1 MKLLALLTQ
10 PYLNKTAYKTF
21 EDLITRALENNELE
35 ELCCFFTSKAALIS
49 VLKTKV
55 AQAYGADFD
64 DKQFE
69 HVQNFLI
76 SLKPK
81 ANLLV
86 CGRAFNSLEFE
97 KDSLNPNFEL
107 SGNAEMSMMISE
119 YDKVIEF

>member
-21 EDLITRALENNELE
+21 EDLISRALENNELE
-35 ELCCFFTSKAALIS
+35 ELCCFFTSKAALIC
-49 VLKTKV
+49 VQATKI
-55 AQAYGADFD
+55 AQAYGSDFD
-64 DKQFE
+64 ENQFV
-69 HVQNFLI
+69 HVQNFLV

-86 CGRAFNSLEFE
+86 CGRAYNALKFDKESL
-97 KDSLNPNFEL
+97 DPNFEL
-107 SGNAEMSMMISE
+107 SGNVEMSMMISE